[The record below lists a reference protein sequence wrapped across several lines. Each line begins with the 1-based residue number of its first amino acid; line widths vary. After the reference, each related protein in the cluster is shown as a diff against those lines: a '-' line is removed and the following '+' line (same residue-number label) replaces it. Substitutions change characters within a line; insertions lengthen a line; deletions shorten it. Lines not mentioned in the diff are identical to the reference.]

1 MDISA
6 PLAFLTSENG
16 EKLAY
21 KVNKGRGPTFIWCGG
36 LKSDMEGGKA
46 QHLHQWAAQ
55 DNQDFIRFDSVSYT
69 HLTLPTNREV

>member
-6 PLAFLTSENG
+6 PLEFLISENG

-21 KVNKGRGPTFIWCGG
+21 KVNKGAGPTFIWCGG

-46 QHLHQWAAQ
+46 QHCLL
-55 DNQDFIRFDSVSYT
+55 YT
-69 HLTLPTNREV
+69 SPSPRD